1 MSIKNSKTNIQ
12 LTIAPAHGFTL
23 PRGYNWNPTI
33 VNGKTE
39 GKVDVFNEE
48 GMLFAKLFYHE
59 GKLEGECS
67 F

>member
-33 VNGKTE
+33 VNGKKD
-39 GKVDVFNEE
+39 GKVDKNDETGVNFR
-48 GMLFAKLFYHE
+48 F
-59 GKLEGECS
+59 S
-67 F
+67 